1 MHIVINLSF
10 IFRIASPKLSD
21 REREREIGKEKQQKK
36 LVACHQRLKTSNR
49 PIGKEMEWRVVAS
62 KKLAPLLSPTLTN
75 VILAPST
82 RRIFEIV
89 RE

>member
-1 MHIVINLSF
+1 MHIVINSSF

-21 REREREIGKEKQQKK
+21 REREREIGKEKQKK